1 VRGYQSWQ
9 ILLLVA
15 EVERVNLCIVSGRKI
30 LVFTFFDGNL
40 FIKIK
45 F

>member
-1 VRGYQSWQ
+1 VQGYQSWQ
-9 ILLLVA
+9 IFLLVA
-15 EVERVNLCIVSGRKI
+15 AEGRVNLCVVFVRKI
-30 LVFTFFDGNL
+30 LVFTLFDENL